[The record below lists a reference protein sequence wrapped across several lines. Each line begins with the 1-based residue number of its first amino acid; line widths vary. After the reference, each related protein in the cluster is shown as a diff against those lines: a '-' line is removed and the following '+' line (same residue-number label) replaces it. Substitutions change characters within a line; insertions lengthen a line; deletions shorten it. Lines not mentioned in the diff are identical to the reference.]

1 MYFKHSKVDLGGMV
15 REVGWDFVK
24 VREREREREEVRTEK
39 RRGLPPVASPG
50 RSGVGLRKGRRQ
62 SEDMCCI
69 PPEQTQRRSVN
80 VIV

>member
-39 RRGLPPVASPG
+39 RRGLPPVATLVE
-50 RSGVGLRKGRRQ
+50 VG
-62 SEDMCCI
+62 
-69 PPEQTQRRSVN
+69 
-80 VIV
+80 